1 MFTDKDLREKL
12 YVELK
17 DLSAEELQAVDVFI
31 ASLKQK
37 RHKKFCEPIETYP
50 KAPRTKEILNETLYP
65 LNEVFDEALE
75 LMSRHYGMDM
85 RRMQS

>member
-12 YVELK
+12 YVELE
-17 DLSAEELQAVDVFI
+17 DLSAEELQAVDFFI

-37 RHKKFCEPIETYP
+37 TQKRLCEPIEVYS
-50 KAPRTKEILNETLYP
+50 KASQPKEILNETLYP
-65 LNEVFDEALE
+65 LNDVFDEALD